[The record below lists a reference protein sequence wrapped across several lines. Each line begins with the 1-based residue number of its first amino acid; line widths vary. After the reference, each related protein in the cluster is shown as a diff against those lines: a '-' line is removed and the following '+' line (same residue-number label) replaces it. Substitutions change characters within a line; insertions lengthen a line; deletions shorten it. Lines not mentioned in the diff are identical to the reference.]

1 MLKYVEKFYKEKA
14 VGGTMNKN
22 LVIIYAYIMLECRL
36 SIEKAS
42 RIFRL
47 DKDTFQ
53 NHLNFNILPIEVI
66 KALRY
71 LEFETKSYG
80 LDNKR
85 GIFKANLYIRK
96 LRRILAKYKGEE
108 RKKKLEDLVNDLK
121 GPDIRFVL
129 EKNIIG
135 VMYTKEEKEQ
145 ILKYRL
151 KYAVSC
157 KNMETIFH
165 IDKGS
170 IVKWEKELPE
180 DELKF
185 RLEILRKY
193 LNYKYTGPRSRK

>member
-1 MLKYVEKFYKEKA
+1 
-14 VGGTMNKN
+14 MNKN

-42 RIFRL
+42 EIFRV

-53 NHLNFNILPIEVI
+53 NNLNLTILPIEVM
-66 KALRY
+66 KALKY
-71 LEFETKSYG
+71 LEFETKSYVS
-80 LDNKR
+80 DNKR

-96 LRRILAKYKGEE
+96 LRKILAKPQGEE
-108 RKKKLEDLVNDLK
+108 RKQELEDLVNDLK

-129 EKNIIG
+129 EKNTIG

-145 ILKYRL
+145 ILKCRL
-151 KYAVSC
+151 KYAVSG

-170 IVKWEKELPE
+170 IVKWERELPE
-180 DELKF
+180 EELKF
-185 RLEILRKY
+185 RLEILRRY
-193 LNYKYTGPRSRK
+193 LNNSYTGPRSRK